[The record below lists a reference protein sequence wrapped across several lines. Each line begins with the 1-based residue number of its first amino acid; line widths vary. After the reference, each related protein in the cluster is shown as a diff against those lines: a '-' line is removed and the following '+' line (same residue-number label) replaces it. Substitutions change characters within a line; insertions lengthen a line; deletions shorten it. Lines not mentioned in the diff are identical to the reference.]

1 MFNRDTWQEIWHSI
15 KNNKLR
21 TFLTGF
27 SVAWGIFILVLL
39 LASVNGMQNGFY
51 KQFND
56 DATNSI
62 FIYPNATSKP
72 YGGFEAGRRIQFK
85 NDDLDFIK
93 GSYAGSY
100 EYISPRFNR
109 GVNAKYKQET
119 GTYTI
124 VGVSPDHQ
132 LIERTLVE
140 NGRYLNKRDLQERNK
155 VLVIGD
161 QVRKELFK
169 DDDPVGQFLIANDLV
184 FKVIGVFT
192 DDGNEREESNIYAP
206 YTTMQQ
212 IYGNTD
218 EINMIAMTYNPSY
231 DFTRALAFSD
241 TMEEVLKRRLVIHP
255 EDQSAFFINNY
266 AEGFSNIQTFSN
278 FLTFVAIGVGVLILI
293 AGIVGIGNILIFI
306 IKERTKEIGIRKALG
321 ARPIEIVKLILM
333 ESIVITALSGFGGML
348 FSMGVVALISPIVDA
363 PAFSNPNVDNT
374 VVIICTVVLILA
386 GVLAGLVPS
395 IRAANVKPIDALRAD

>member
-1 MFNRDTWQEIWHSI
+1 MFNKDTWQEIWNSI

-39 LASVNGMQNGFY
+39 LASVNGMQNGFQ

-62 FIYPNATSKP
+62 FIFPNATSKP
-72 YGGFEAGRRIQFK
+72 YGGFEAGRRIIFR
-85 NDDLDFIK
+85 NDDLEFIR
-93 GSYAGSY
+93 GSYTGSY
-100 EYISPRFNR
+100 EYLSPRFNR
-109 GVNAKYKQET
+109 SMTFKNKQET
-119 GTYTI
+119 GTYSV

-132 LIERTLVE
+132 QIERSVIA
-140 NGRYLNKRDLQERNK
+140 NGRYLNVKDVKEKNK
-155 VLVIGD
+155 VLVIGR
-161 QVRKELFK
+161 QVKKELFK
-169 DDDPVGQFLIANDLV
+169 DEDPVGKNIIANGLV

-206 YTTMQQ
+206 YTTLQQ
-212 IYGNTD
+212 IFGNTD
-218 EINMIAMTYNPSY
+218 QINQIAMTYNPEF
-231 DFTRALAFSD
+231 DLPRALGFSD
-241 TMEEVLKRRLVIHP
+241 MMEEVLKRRLVIDP

-266 AEGFSNIQTFSN
+266 AEGFSNVQTFSN
-278 FLTFVAIGVGVLILI
+278 FLTWVAIGVGVLILI

-321 ARPIEIVKLILM
+321 ARPIEIIKLILM
-333 ESIVITALSGFGGML
+333 ESIVITTLSGFTGMF
-348 FSMGVVALISPIVDA
+348 FSMGLVMLIAPAIDA

-374 VVIICTVVLILA
+374 VVITCTVVLILA
-386 GVLAGLVPS
+386 GIMAGLVPS
-395 IRAANVKPIDALRAD
+395 VRAANIKPIDALRAD